1 MSTDLPKILPLV
13 PLYDKVLLPSI
24 VTKIVLD
31 GNEAKSLLRKLE
43 NNDHTFIFCT
53 PYGKTDNDNNLGPGG
68 NLCQIGCVANVLDV
82 DTSISYNTVFLVQG
96 VCRAQIQDIH
106 GQDLNE
112 DALFDSTVEPLWAS
126 MDDAEYGLW
135 AKVIRQLCVDFIGKM
150 QMIGVASSVLSPFQ
164 KRLNQL
170 DDQQQTA
177 TTSSPP
183 SMQLMDLAHFLLC
196 MTEASFNEKWAV
208 LILTD
213 ASGILHEI
221 QTIVTRHM
229 QVLHESKQMQQR
241 SEEKLDRKRREFYL
255 RQQLHVINPS
265 GYTEKV
271 SLSNLSVLSSLSP
284 PSTAVALSKSS
295 SHSEPSTNATT
306 NNGVLRSPKQDEDDG
321 CLFMPMHDDDDDLT
335 GLKNQLNKACLPS
348 HIQST
353 IKRDLQRLSKIP
365 GSAPESV
372 LIRTYLE
379 WIADLPWKSP
389 SSSSLSRPVVEIS
402 AAKQQLDADHFG
414 LDQAKRRILEYL
426 SVLKVKKDNAASPIL
441 CFVGPP
447 GVGKTTLGISI
458 AKALQRN
465 FHRIAL
471 GGVRDEAEIRGH
483 RRTYVGALPG
493 LVING
498 LKKCGV
504 NNPLFLLDEI
514 DKLVQGTHQG
524 DPAAALLEVLDPAQ
538 NNAFTDHFLNVPFDL
553 SNVLFIATANSV
565 DTIPGPLLDR
575 MEIIQLDGYTVDE
588 KMDIAR
594 SYLIPKQLQAHGFS
608 SASTTKNSVDG
619 VVITDDI
626 LFQLIENYT
635 FESGVRSLDRIIAGV
650 CRYKCR
656 EYADHLESNHH
667 QHTSTTKYDPVVRC
681 EDLAVILG
689 MAIHGNESLADSVDT
704 PGIVT
709 GLAYSQSGCGGIL
722 PIEANQMPGH
732 GRLKLTGS
740 LGDVIKESAQI
751 AVSWVK
757 ANAYALKLT
766 TTQRQILLPDM
777 DLHLHIPNGAVPKDG
792 PSAGIAMAVCII
804 SLLSGKAVPR
814 TTAMTGE
821 ITLRG
826 QVRPVGGIKEKVLS
840 AHRAGVTKVILP
852 AVNERDMVQDVPD
865 KVKHALAVVYCRT
878 MWEVLDAAFEEKLIQ
893 DSEAFHCQAG
903 HSSRL

>member
-1 MSTDLPKILPLV
+1 MSIELPKTLPLV

-31 GNEAKSLLRKLE
+31 GNEAKSLLRKLD
-43 NNDHTFIFCT
+43 NNDHTFIFCAS
-53 PYGKTDNDNNLGPGG
+53 YGNTDSSSNNNNNDNF
-68 NLCQIGCVANVLDV
+68 CQIGCVANVLDV

-106 GQDLNE
+106 GQDIDKDTL
-112 DALFDSTVEPLWAS
+112 LDSTVMPIWS
-126 MDDAEYGLW
+126 FITDDE
-135 AKVIRQLCVDFIGKM
+135 KVTFWNKTIRQLSVEFISKM
-150 QMIGVASSVLSPFQ
+150 QMIGIASSVLSPIQ

-170 DDQQQTA
+170 DDPQQTGFI
-177 TTSSPP
+177 TSSI
-183 SMQLMDLAHFLLC
+183 QLMDMAHFLLC
-196 MTEASFNEKWAV
+196 MTEASFNEKLVV
-208 LILTD
+208 LGLTD
-213 ASGILHEI
+213 ANEILHEI
-221 QTIVTRHM
+221 QNIVTRHM
-229 QVLHESKQMQQR
+229 QVLYESKQMQQK
-241 SEEKLDRKRREFYL
+241 SEEKLDKKRREFYL
-255 RQQLHVINPS
+255 RQQLHVITPS

-284 PSTAVALSKSS
+284 ASSVALSSS
-295 SHSEPSTNATT
+295 SSSESSKLT
-306 NNGVLRSPKQDEDDG
+306 NNNLQPQQQEEDDG
-321 CLFMPMHDDDDDLT
+321 CLFMPLHDDDDDLT
-335 GLKNQLNKACLPS
+335 DLKNQLNKACLPS

-365 GSAPESV
+365 DSAPESV

-379 WIADLPWKSP
+379 WIADLPWKTHKSSP
-389 SSSSLSRPVVEIS
+389 SSRSVVEIS
-402 AAKQQLDADHFG
+402 AAKKQLDADHFG

-447 GVGKTTLGISI
+447 GVGKTTLGSSI
-458 AKALQRN
+458 AKALQRK

-498 LKKCGV
+498 LRKCGV

-594 SYLIPKQLQAHGFS
+594 SYLIPKQLHAHGFS
-608 SASTTKNSVDG
+608 TSSTCTKKNNDDG
-619 VVITDDI
+619 VIITDDV
-626 LFQLIENYT
+626 LLQLIENYT
-635 FESGVRSLDRIIAGV
+635 FESGVRSLDRIIASV

-656 EYADHLESNHH
+656 EYADHLESNH
-667 QHTSTTKYDPVVRC
+667 QQLTSSRPYNPVVQH
-681 EDLAVILG
+681 EDLSIILG
-689 MAIHGNESLADSVDT
+689 MAIHGNESLVDSVDT

-766 TTQRQILLPDM
+766 TSQRQILLPDM

-804 SLLSGKAVPR
+804 SLLSGEAVPR

-840 AHRAGVTKVILP
+840 AHRAGVTKIILP
-852 AVNERDMVQDVPD
+852 VVNQRDMIQDVPD
-865 KVKHALAVVYCRT
+865 KVKQALTVVYCRS
-878 MWEVLDAAFEEKLIQ
+878 MWEVLDAVFDGKLIQ
-893 DSEAFHCQAG
+893 DSQAFHLQAG
-903 HSSRL
+903 QSSRI